1 VVVTEARAHNRL
13 FHETS
18 PYLLQHAH
26 NPVDWYPWGEEALER
41 ARAEGKP
48 ILLSVGYAACHWCHV
63 MERESFEDSE
73 IARLMNAEF
82 VCIKVDREERPDIDA
97 VYMDA
102 LQAMTGSGGW
112 PMTMFLTPQGAPF
125 FGGTYFPPQDRHGLP
140 SFRKVLEGVGEAWRT
155 KRDEIS
161 RQGDQVVDHI
171 RRQTAPAPSAEPL
184 HSSLF
189 GQAVAAI
196 GEMFDAV
203 NGGFGGPPK
212 FPQAPLLELM
222 LRACYRQVPQA
233 REMTTTT
240 LEKMARGGIYDQV
253 GGGFHRYS
261 VDGIWLVP
269 HFEKML
275 YDNAQL
281 LRVYARAYQV
291 SGSALF
297 RRVGVETAEYLLR
310 DLRDPG
316 GAFYASEDA
325 DSEGVEGKFYVW
337 SYKELEQVAPG
348 AAAALGAR
356 PEGNFEG
363 ANILTAPGDA
373 AADQM
378 KAALLDARSRRV
390 RPERDE
396 KILVSWNGLA
406 IAALAEAGAIFN
418 KPELIEAAAEAA
430 SFLLEHGV
438 VAGRLMHSYKDGRA
452 KVPGMLEDY
461 AFFAEGLMALWE
473 TTFEPRWI
481 EGCRQVA
488 EQMIELFWDENAGG
502 LFSTGNDHE
511 KLIVRQIELT
521 ESAVPSPNAVAASVL
536 RKLSVLNG
544 DENHSAKATAVLRL
558 ARTYLERIPAA
569 VPSFLCDLDSYLN
582 PATEIA
588 IIGPR
593 DDPATQA
600 LVRKVW
606 ETHLPN
612 KVVAGSP
619 PGIESPLLEGKQ
631 MISGAPTAYVCENY
645 ACRAPATDPEEF
657 GKQLAGRQ
665 VYRGRA

>member
-1 VVVTEARAHNRL
+1 
-13 FHETS
+13 
-18 PYLLQHAH
+18 
-26 NPVDWYPWGEEALER
+26 
-41 ARAEGKP
+41 
-48 ILLSVGYAACHWCHV
+48 

-97 VYMDA
+97 IYMDA
-102 LQAMTGSGGW
+102 LQAMTGGGGW
-112 PMTMFLTPQGAPF
+112 PMTMFLTPVGVPF

-140 SFRKVLEGVGEAWRT
+140 SFRKVLEGVADAWRT

-171 RRQTAPAPSAEPL
+171 RRQTAPSPSTEPL
-184 HSSLF
+184 HSWLF

-196 GEMFDAV
+196 GKMFDAV

-222 LRACYRQVPQA
+222 LRASYRRIPQA
-233 REMTTTT
+233 WEMAETT

-261 VDGIWLVP
+261 VDGIWLIP

-281 LRVYARAYQV
+281 LRVYAHAHQV

-297 RRVGVETAEYLLR
+297 RQVGVETAEYLLR

-325 DSEGVEGKFYVW
+325 DSEGVEGKFYIW
-337 SYKELEQVAPG
+337 SYEELERVAPG
-348 AAAALGAR
+348 AAAALGAKA
-356 PEGNFEG
+356 EGNFEG

-378 KAALLDARSRRV
+378 KAVLLDV
-390 RPERDE
+390 RAHRIRPGRDE

-406 IAALAEAGAIFN
+406 IAALAEAGAVFN
-418 KPELIEAAAEAA
+418 RPGLIEAAAKAA
-430 SFLLEHGV
+430 SFLLKHAV
-438 VAGRLMHSYKDGRA
+438 VAGRLMHTYKDGRA

-461 AFFAEGLMALWE
+461 AFFAEGLLLLWE

-481 EGCRQVA
+481 EECRRIT
-488 EQMIELFWDENAGG
+488 EQMVELFLDENTGG
-502 LFSTGNDHE
+502 FFSTGSDHE

-521 ESAVPSPNAVAASVL
+521 ESATPSPNAVAASVL
-536 RKLSVLNG
+536 RKLSVLSG

-558 ARTYLERIPAA
+558 ARTYLERVPAA
-569 VPSFLCDLDSYLN
+569 VGSFLCDLDSYLN

-588 IIGPR
+588 FIGLR

-606 ETHLPN
+606 ETYLPG
-612 KVVAGSP
+612 KVLAGSP
-619 PGIESPLLEGKQ
+619 PGIESPLLEGKE
-631 MISGAPTAYVCENY
+631 MVSGLPAAYVCENY
-645 ACRAPATDPEEF
+645 ACRAPTTDPEDL
-657 GKQLAGRQ
+657 GKQLAG
-665 VYRGRA
+665 G